1 MLNFV
6 LGHYN
11 RIVVKDDVQ
20 IKTILAITSAIT
32 FITYGLLCIFTGH
45 MREEFK
51 RYNLERYRVLT
62 GFLEL
67 LGGIGT
73 LIGLRSNPIYYISTT
88 GLATLM
94 LLGLFVRIKL
104 KDPVIEMLPAL
115 ILMLVNIYL
124 LT

>member
-1 MLNFV
+1 
-6 LGHYN
+6 
-11 RIVVKDDVQ
+11 
-20 IKTILAITSAIT
+20 
-32 FITYGLLCIFTGH
+32 

-67 LGGIGT
+67 LGGVGT
-73 LIGLRSNPIYYISTT
+73 LIGLRSNPIYYVSTT

-124 LT
+124 IT